1 MRNIAEQITEGLDRF
16 YKAFQRK
23 RVLKSLE
30 EISATTN
37 EDDVASATAVAALS
51 NNLTD
56 KIEKLKLKHGVS
68 YGNVQYWSGA
78 TGALSLV
85 KYDRLCIL
93 SGYIIGTMEITKVAQ
108 LQYPPVYRIEAPA
121 ASDGGHHGYANIET
135 DGGLYLKRSG
145 GGSGCLR
152 VCIPYICK

>member
-1 MRNIAEQITEGLDRF
+1 MQDF
-16 YKAFQRK
+16 
-23 RVLKSLE
+23 
-30 EISATTN
+30 
-37 EDDVASATAVAALS
+37 EDNLIFHDVTPFCRYDTMGGGDALN